1 MCIVYDPVIYGSD
14 FSSIALIIQLLCDVT
29 FANTLYFLLCFWFLS
44 HSFPASEL
52 ATPMENQ
59 RFSKYANEINQY
71 YTLNI
76 ASNNVIWDISSLFV
90 LFSEAIIRRYSIK
103 KLFWEN
109 YELHCETQEMGT
121 FFSKFPSLNLQFFG
135 RRFSIARVFLWI
147 LGNI

>member
-1 MCIVYDPVIYGSD
+1 MCIVYDQIIYGSD

-29 FANTLYFLLCFWFLS
+29 FANTLYFLLCFWFLP
-44 HSFPASEL
+44 HSFSGSEL

-76 ASNNVIWDISSLFV
+76 ASNNVIWEISSLFV

-103 KLFWEN
+103 KLFWQN
-109 YELHCETQEMGT
+109 CELHGETQEMGT
-121 FFSKFPSLNLQFFG
+121 FFSTFPSLDLQFFG
-135 RRFSIARVFLWI
+135 RRFSISRVFLWI